1 MENCKKALDIPHDTW
16 YYITTVR
23 KKQKA
28 DRPERKIKMENKT
41 WYAVLKNNEDNDW
54 GYGSDNYDEAVEM
67 AKKFRALG
75 YEDAYIAVI
84 ADGDDPICTDEIRE
98 F

>member
-1 MENCKKALDIPHDTW
+1 
-16 YYITTVR
+16 
-23 KKQKA
+23 
-28 DRPERKIKMENKT
+28 MENKT

-54 GYGSDNYDEAVEM
+54 GHGSDNYDEAVEM

>member
-1 MENCKKALDIPHDTW
+1 
-16 YYITTVR
+16 
-23 KKQKA
+23 
-28 DRPERKIKMENKT
+28 MENKT

-54 GYGSDNYDEAVEM
+54 GYGSANYDEAVEM
-67 AKKFRALG
+67 AKKFQALG